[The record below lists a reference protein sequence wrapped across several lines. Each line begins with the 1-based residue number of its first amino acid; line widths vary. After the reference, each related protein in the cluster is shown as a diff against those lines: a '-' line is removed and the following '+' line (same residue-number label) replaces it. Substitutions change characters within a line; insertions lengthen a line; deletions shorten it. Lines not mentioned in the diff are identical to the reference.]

1 MTRRRAGR
9 IAALLLLLAT
19 VAFAIGIAIEK
30 AEEGEGGSA
39 HATTAIEQAGQTG
52 AESAEGS
59 EEHEAA
65 EAEAE
70 AEAGEA
76 AETGSEHGEE
86 TLLGIDVE
94 STPLIVLGVVLS
106 LSAIAALLLASE
118 KTWVLAIVAAFCA
131 GFAVLDVLEV
141 GRKWGDEATIA
152 LIALAAAVLH
162 AAAAIILAK
171 VASQRPAA
179 TVVPG

>member
-9 IAALLLLLAT
+9 VAAVLLLLAT

-30 AEEGEGGSA
+30 SEEGGGEPA
-39 HATTAIEQAGQTG
+39 HATTAIEPAGQTG

-59 EEHEAA
+59 EAREAA
-65 EAEAE
+65 EAG
-70 AEAGEA
+70 AGEA

-86 TLLGIDVE
+86 PLLGIDVE
-94 STPLIVLGVVLS
+94 STPIIALGIALS
-106 LSAIAALLLASE
+106 LIAIAGVLWAPE

-131 GFAVLDVLEV
+131 GFAVVDPLEV

-152 LIALAAAVLH
+152 LLALAAAVLH

-171 VASQRPAA
+171 VTSQRSAAPA
-179 TVVPG
+179 VPG